1 MDIDL
6 NKLVRKALR
15 ELQEDRFLNLINL
28 VMSIISS
35 KKKIQIE
42 EIIFEAKLNGYSED
56 EVYKAI
62 EKLKRDRLIDELP
75 NGFIEII

>member
-6 NKLVRKALR
+6 NKLVRKALK

-28 VMSIISS
+28 IMSIIST

-42 EIIFEAKLNGYSED
+42 EIIFEAKLNGYKDD

-62 EKLKRDRLIDELP
+62 EKLKHDRLVEELP
-75 NGFIEII
+75 NGFIRLL